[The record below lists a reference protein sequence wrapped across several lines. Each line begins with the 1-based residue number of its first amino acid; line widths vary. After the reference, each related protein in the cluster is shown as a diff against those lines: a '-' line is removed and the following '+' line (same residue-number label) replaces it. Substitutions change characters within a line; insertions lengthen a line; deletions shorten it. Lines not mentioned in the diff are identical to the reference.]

1 MSDERPADQTDAL
14 QRAQTAALPGP
25 ELEPLLRAQQSPPP
39 ARPQG
44 NALAM
49 DAVAQGDPG
58 HLPGAGAPGRR
69 RGEGPVMP
77 IGHRAHLDR

>member
-25 ELEPLLRAQQSPPP
+25 EAAVSAACAASGER
-39 ARPQG
+39 
-44 NALAM
+44 LAM

-58 HLPGAGAPGRR
+58 HVPERALRDAGAAKAP
-69 RGEGPVMP
+69 
-77 IGHRAHLDR
+77 